1 MTTLLL
7 LQLVALVV
15 RLFMVATVLLE
26 VCLTMAGLDPL
37 NRLRHHRP
45 LEEAALSVALMMLLV
60 VDPTK
65 LSNSTGPNK
74 AANKV
79 LVMT

>member
-1 MTTLLL
+1 MTTLRL
-7 LQLVALVV
+7 LQLVALVG

-26 VCLTMAGLDPL
+26 VCLTTAGLDPL
-37 NRLRHHRP
+37 NRLRHHKP

-74 AANKV
+74 ATNKV
-79 LVMT
+79 LVTT